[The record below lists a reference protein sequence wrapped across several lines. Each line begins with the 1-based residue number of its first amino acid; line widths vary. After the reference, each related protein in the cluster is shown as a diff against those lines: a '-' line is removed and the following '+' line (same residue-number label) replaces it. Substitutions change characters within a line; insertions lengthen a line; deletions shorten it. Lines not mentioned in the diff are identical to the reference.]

1 MTEEEVA
8 NVRSEEIH
16 ENGDD
21 HSKIK
26 AEHCNGVA
34 RVIKEEENDNVG
46 GEVDGHDDGKFVVV
60 VNSGDSDPVVTVD
73 GNGAATEEHKV
84 EGESEM
90 AVMEVVN
97 NKENDCADAY
107 AVCNGSANGTIETAT
122 VDVVVRE
129 SESGSADGQNGSGS
143 AAVLGDEKDVA
154 DTVGEYRNIIR
165 GAQNGVSDMELSE
178 HFVAQKEMIDD
189 LVRSALKEVMAARD
203 HELKGVTAGVSDVQ
217 NGVAVENE
225 TSGEV
230 DVEGVADVNM
240 SNGDLENVAVGA
252 SEVRDSVVVENEMS
266 GDVDVNKDVI
276 TVVEG
281 VPDDVNKSDREF
293 GGEVC
298 DQNGALDGA
307 EEVEIP
313 VVVEEVTATAGV
325 VESVDSDVQG
335 RNGSV
340 SDNDHE
346 TLQSEIGVC
355 ADISDEKHIVTN
367 GNHNVESEGAVGAE
381 VQNGF
386 VDGECAEKNEI
397 PVDVDVAPAMKECA
411 GEDAPNGLEKAP
423 IESVS
428 DVNVEVSQ
436 CAEET
441 KVPVDAVEN
450 EAEPSNDAVKI
461 EDEDSKPAQE
471 GSTADTLDEQNMGTE
486 VVRKPF
492 YYLIRLPRYDDDENI
507 KEQIKYALHQVDEK
521 TKIRDTIRVENQTKK
536 AICKEYDQDVRAAIS
551 AERAARDL
559 LRSKRQE
566 MDSVQYTLNRL
577 NNAISIGD
585 IDDKIR
591 NMEHMIQHET
601 LPLKEEKQLIRQI
614 KQLKQNREEL
624 AIYMGKQDES
634 HDPLDHKDNMEEC
647 SKQLQLLKKE
657 MEVLRNNVQKT
668 EAATKAARKKYEEE
682 NKKQIELQ
690 ARFQAADDVRQ
701 EAYAKLQALKKQL
714 HDKSKYFWEY
724 KNAAYKGQELAAEG
738 KKEELQ
744 SFCVDQVERIM
755 ELWNNNDEFRRNYV
769 RCNTRSTLRRLQ
781 TMDGRSLGPDEEPPV
796 IPNNPFAERVSK
808 IDSLVSQST
817 VEQEKK
823 STSTESVN
831 IKDESVSKA
840 AVQRTERSQTTKP
853 KKPAKPVPS
862 VVARWGD
869 ESDED
874 TREEPVRTKEEEERI
889 LKAEMARKEEEA
901 AKLKEMRRLE
911 EIEKAKEAQQRKKRN
926 AEKAQQRAAL
936 KAQKEAEQKEKARE
950 KRQRK
955 KDRRKAASTTD
966 TVDNKEQESAPSS
979 ETLTKTTEESDQSE
993 KPVEKLVEGP
1003 KRQQQRP
1010 SHFTK
1015 QTKVKSLPMSLRN
1028 RGKRRFQPWM
1038 WVLIAVLVAVALFYM
1053 GNNNSLRSSLAWF

>member
-26 AEHCNGVA
+26 SEHCNGVA
-34 RVIKEEENDNVG
+34 RVIKEEENGNVG
-46 GEVDGHDDGKFVVV
+46 GEVDGHDDGEFVVV
-60 VNSGDSDPVVTVD
+60 DNSGDSDPVVTVD
-73 GNGAATEEHKV
+73 GNGVATEEHKV
-84 EGESEM
+84 EDESEV

-97 NKENDCADAY
+97 NKENDCD
-107 AVCNGSANGTIETAT
+107 AVCNGSADGTIETAT

-154 DTVGEYRNIIR
+154 DPVREYRNLIR

-178 HFVAQKEMIDD
+178 HFIAQNEMIDE
-189 LVRSALKEVMAARD
+189 LVRSALEEVMTARD
-203 HELKGVTAGVSDVQ
+203 DELKGVTAGVSEVQ

-225 TSGEV
+225 TNGEV

-240 SNGDLENVAVGA
+240 SNGDFENVAVGA

-266 GDVDVNKDVI
+266 GDVDVNKDDI

-281 VPDDVNKSDREF
+281 VPDDVNKS
-293 GGEVC
+293 EVC
-298 DQNGALDGA
+298 DQNGALDEA

-313 VVVEEVTATAGV
+313 VVEEVTVNADV

-346 TLQSEIGVC
+346 TLQSENGVC

-367 GNHNVESEGAVGAE
+367 GNHNVESEGVVDAE
-381 VQNGF
+381 VQNGL

-397 PVDVDVAPAMKECA
+397 PVDVVDVAPATKKECA
-411 GEDAPNGLEKAP
+411 CEDAPNGLEKAP

-441 KVPVDAVEN
+441 KVPVDAVKGVEN
-450 EAEPSNDAVKI
+450 EAEPSNDAVKT
-461 EDEDSKPAQE
+461 EDSKPAQE
-471 GSTADTLDEQNMGTE
+471 GSTADTLDGQNMGTE

-507 KEQIKYALHQVDEK
+507 KEQIKCALNQVDEK
-521 TKIRDTIRVENQTKK
+521 TKIRDAIRAENQTKK

-566 MDSVQYTLNRL
+566 MDSVQYILNRL
-577 NNAISIGD
+577 NNALSIGD

-624 AIYMGKQDES
+624 AIYMGEQDES
-634 HDPLDHKDNMEEC
+634 HDPLDHTDNMEDC

-781 TMDGRSLGPDEEPPV
+781 TMDGRSLGPDEEPPA
-796 IPNNPFAERVSK
+796 IPNNPFAERVPK
-808 IDSLVSQST
+808 IDSLVTQST

-853 KKPAKPVPS
+853 KKPAKPVPP

-874 TREEPVRTKEEEERI
+874 TRDQEPVRTKEEEERI

-901 AKLKEMRRLE
+901 AKLKEMRRQE
-911 EIEKAKEAQQRKKRN
+911 EIEKAKEAQERKKRN

-955 KDRRKAASTTD
+955 KERRKAASTTD
-966 TVDNKEQESAPSS
+966 TVDTKEQESAPSS

-993 KPVEKLVEGP
+993 KPVEKLVEGT

-1038 WVLIAVLVAVALFYM
+1038 WVLIAVLVAVALVYM